1 MSVFVRKHAGFCARF
16 MYVCR
21 YVCKPVRVRVRVE
34 GVVLCSRSA
43 CGICLEAVGDC
54 WKGQLQ
60 CQTVIMN
67 LLTYSRE

>member
-1 MSVFVRKHAGFCARF
+1 

-67 LLTYSRE
+67 LLTYYHIRTWYIVIYDGYEQRA